1 MKKITDGLLIILEGP
16 EGVGKTTQAKN
27 IVDYYN
33 KSGYDALYLRE
44 PGSSTVAETIRSLVL
59 DNDLDSTSEL
69 LLYEAARLMNVREN
83 ILPALNDGKIVV
95 IDRFTLST
103 IVYQTYIGDAD
114 YSLASDLNRMVT
126 KAIFDGDGYAI
137 EFLLLC
143 DPKVAMERALNDGR
157 EINKNDTKPLEFHE
171 NLYNA
176 YENAFEYH
184 DIKALK
190 RGIVTTKANPDTIT
204 DRIVYIINNVIQ
216 SDAVSIY
223 ED

>member
-33 KSGYDALYLRE
+33 KKGYDAVYLRE
-44 PGSSTVAETIRSLVL
+44 PGSSTVAETIRNLVL
-59 DNDLDSTSEL
+59 NNDLDSTSEL
-69 LLYEAARLMNVREN
+69 LLYEAARVMNVREN
-83 ILPALNDGKIVV
+83 ILPALNDGKIVI

-143 DPKVAMERALNDGR
+143 DPKVAMKRALNDGR

-190 RGIVTTKANPDTIT
+190 RGIITTESNPNIIT
-204 DRIVYIINNVIQ
+204 ERITHIIDNVLN
-216 SDAVSIY
+216 STDVNIY
-223 ED
+223 EE